1 MNPTAPPSE
10 SLPPSKYGVT
20 STAPSVMARIDDSF
34 AVPHQLS
41 EASTTYEPVVAFETA
56 FPPAAI
62 PEKSLPLID
71 AVPVDATSTPL
82 LVFEAVE
89 NLLVAIVTVPSDTLT
104 SAAAPPAIVNSL
116 WSMTAVPVDPPPK
129 FSPKIDAPS
138 TCV

>member
-20 STAPSVMARIDDSF
+20 STAPSVIASIDDSL

-41 EASTTYEPVVAFETA
+41 EASTTYEPVVAFDTA
-56 FPPAAI
+56 FPPAAM

-89 NLLVAIVTVPSDTLT
+89 NLLVAIPTVPSDTLT

-116 WSMTAVPVDPPPK
+116 
-129 FSPKIDAPS
+129 
-138 TCV
+138 